1 MFTLIYLYI
10 LNYLLTTICL
20 FLYFFIYNNSNTII
34 QKSFSQV
41 WTITTLYSRQ
51 GWIFKLLIFQLSG
64 LPPVFFFFVKFSFLV
79 SSLAYLNFFL
89 YLMLFLNI
97 LLGIF
102 FYLKIFS
109 VTSVKISNK
118 LLKDACDGNNILDNT
133 KKLTIKNIYKYT
145 YYLIFFLFVNFFSIF
160 FYLDIY
166 IIAYSNFC
174 Y

>member
-1 MFTLIYLYI
+1 
-10 LNYLLTTICL
+10 
-20 FLYFFIYNNSNTII
+20 
-34 QKSFSQV
+34 
-41 WTITTLYSRQ
+41 
-51 GWIFKLLIFQLSG
+51 
-64 LPPVFFFFVKFSFLV
+64 
-79 SSLAYLNFFL
+79 
-89 YLMLFLNI
+89 MLFLNI

-109 VTSVKISNK
+109 TTSVKTSNK

-133 KKLTIKNIYKYT
+133 KKLTIKKIYKYT